1 MEHNWFFPPHD
12 GIRLG
17 DLAVTLGAELADAAH
32 ADRVVRSV
40 SPVGRAKGGDLCYIL
55 SRKIRAE
62 LETSEAT
69 AILCDRALVSL
80 IPAHIAVLVS
90 ARPHTAFAIAGEL
103 LHPVAM
109 RPEAMTSAAS
119 GVAAGAYVDPTA
131 RLEADVTVEPMAVIG
146 KGAEIG
152 EGTQIG
158 PGAIIGPGVR
168 IGRNCTIAA
177 GATLQCALV
186 GNNVIIHPGARIGQD
201 GFGYAPGLKP
211 GMIKIVQI
219 GRVIIQD
226 HVEIGANTTID
237 RGTMDDTV
245 IGEGTKIDNQV
256 QVGHNVRIGRHC
268 GIVSKVGIA
277 GSTRIGDGVMI
288 GGASGINGHISIGDG
303 VQIAAMSGVVG
314 DIPPGEKYGGIP
326 ARPMRDFL
334 RDVAEMAMRAN
345 AREKGAREKK
355 KGGKDE

>member
-1 MEHNWFFPPHD
+1 MEHTWFFPPHD

-17 DLAVTLGAELADAAH
+17 DLADALGAELVDSAH

-40 SPVGRAKGGDLCYIL
+40 SPVNRAKDGDLCYIL
-55 SRKIRAE
+55 SRKFRAE

-90 ARPHTAFAIAGEL
+90 KRPHTDFARAGEL
-103 LHPVAM
+103 LYPSAM
-109 RPEAMTSAAS
+109 RPEAMTSATTSISPA
-119 GVAAGAYVDPTA
+119 AYVDPMA
-131 RLEADVTVEPMAVIG
+131 RLEPGVSVEPMAVIG

-152 EGTQIG
+152 EGSRIG
-158 PGAIIGPGVR
+158 PGAIIGQNVK
-168 IGRNCTIAA
+168 IGRDCTIAA
-177 GATLQCALV
+177 GATIQCALV

-226 HVEIGANTTID
+226 HVEIGANTTVD

-256 QVGHNVRIGRHC
+256 QIGHNVRIGRHC

-288 GGASGINGHISIGDG
+288 GGASGINGHITIGDG
-303 VQIAAMSGVVG
+303 VQIAAMSGVVA
-314 DIPPGEKYGGIP
+314 DIPAGERYGGVP

-334 RDVAEMAMRAN
+334 RDMAEIAMRSST
-345 AREKGAREKK
+345 RVQK
-355 KGGKDE
+355 KGGNDE

>member
-17 DLAVTLGAELADAAH
+17 DLATTLGAELADPAH
-32 ADRVVRSV
+32 ADRVVRNV
-40 SPVGRAKGGDLCYIL
+40 SPVNRAKDGDLCYIL
-55 SRKIRAE
+55 SRKFRTE
-62 LETSEAT
+62 LETSEAA
-69 AILCDRALVSL
+69 AIICERALASL
-80 IPAHIAVLVS
+80 IPDHIAVLIS
-90 ARPHTAFAIAGEL
+90 PRPHTAFAVAGAL
-103 LHPVAM
+103 LHPAAM
-109 RPEAMTSAAS
+109 QPERVTSAPA
-119 GVAAGAYVDPTA
+119 GVAPGAYVDPEA
-131 RLEADVTVEPMAVIG
+131 RLEPGVSVEPMAVIG

-152 EGTQIG
+152 EDTHIG
-158 PGAIIGPGVR
+158 AGAVIGANVR

-177 GATLQCALV
+177 GATVQYALV

-226 HVEIGANTTID
+226 DVEIGANTTVD

-288 GGASGINGHISIGDG
+288 GGASGINGHITIGDG
-303 VQIAAMSGVVG
+303 VQIAAMSGVVA
-314 DIPPGEKYGGIP
+314 DIPAGEKYGGVP

-334 RDVAEMAMRAN
+334 RDMAEIAMRSST
-345 AREKGAREKK
+345 RVQK
-355 KGGKDE
+355 KGGNNE

>member
-17 DLAVTLGAELADAAH
+17 DLAATLGAELADAAH

-40 SPVGRAKGGDLCYIL
+40 SPVNRAKEGDLCYIL
-55 SRKIRAE
+55 SRKFRGE
-62 LETSEAT
+62 LAT
-69 AILCDRALVSL
+69 CAASAILCDRSLATLVPSDVAIL
-80 IPAHIAVLVS
+80 LS
-90 ARPHTAFAIAGEL
+90 TRPHTAFAIAGEL
-103 LHPVAM
+103 LHGSAM
-109 RPEAMTSAAS
+109 RPEPTTSVVGIAP
-119 GVAAGAYVDPTA
+119 GAYVDPEA
-131 RLEADVTVEPMAVIG
+131 RIEPGVLIEPMAVIG

-152 EGTQIG
+152 EGTHIG
-158 PGAIIGPGVR
+158 PGAVIGAGVR
-168 IGRNCTIAA
+168 IGRNCSIAA
-177 GATLQCALV
+177 GTTVQCALV
-186 GNNVIIHPGARIGQD
+186 GNNVILHPGVRVGQD

-226 HVEIGANTTID
+226 NVEIGANTTID

-268 GIVSKVGIA
+268 GIVSGVGIA
-277 GSTRIGDGVMI
+277 GSARIGDGVMI
-288 GGASGINGHISIGDG
+288 GGAAGINGHITIGDG
-303 VQIAAMSGVVG
+303 AQIAAMSGVVA
-314 DIPPGEKYGGIP
+314 DIPAGEKYGGVP

-334 RDVAEMAMRAN
+334 RDMAEIAMRSST
-345 AREKGAREKK
+345 RVQK
-355 KGGKDE
+355 KGGNDE

>member
-17 DLAVTLGAELADAAH
+17 DLAVALGAELSDAAH
-32 ADRVVRSV
+32 ADRIVRNV
-40 SPVGRAKGGDLCYIL
+40 SPVGRAKDGDLCYIL
-55 SRKIRAE
+55 SRRLRAE
-62 LETSEAT
+62 LDTSEAT
-69 AILCDRALVSL
+69 AILCDRALASL
-80 IPAHIAVLVS
+80 VPAHIAVLVTS
-90 ARPHTAFAIAGEL
+90 RPHTAFAVAGEL

-109 RPEAMTSAAS
+109 RPEAMTSAADGIS
-119 GVAAGAYVDPTA
+119 PGAYVDPAA
-131 RLEADVTVEPMAVIG
+131 RLEPNVTVEPMAVIG
-146 KGAEIG
+146 KDAEIG
-152 EGTQIG
+152 EGTRIG
-158 PGAIIGPGVR
+158 PGAIIGAGVR
-168 IGRNCTIAA
+168 IGRDCTIAA
-177 GATLQCALV
+177 GATVQCALI

-226 HVEIGANTTID
+226 NVEIGANTTVD

-288 GGASGINGHISIGDG
+288 GGASAINGHISIGDG
-303 VQIAAMSGVVG
+303 VQIAAMSGVAG
-314 DIPPGEKYGGIP
+314 DIPAGEKYGGIP

-334 RDVAEMAMRAN
+334 RDIGEMAMRAN
-345 AREKGAREKK
+345 ARDKK